1 MYLESDISMRVCIY
15 DVVNSAE
22 LNDSE
27 LASYLADIY
36 HESANHKYPRVSE

>member
-1 MYLESDISMRVCIY
+1 MRVRIY
-15 DVVNSAE
+15 DVVIFAE

-36 HESANHKYPRVSE
+36 HESANHKLPSRERMK